1 MENSKFVLLTFLF
14 DPRGFTNCR
23 MTVLLHWEEESP
35 PLEIRA
41 FILCNLAVTKQNSN
55 SPEMRCLFNL
65 ACTLPIS
72 NFQKKRKIHCLYR
85 TFQRR
90 KYLQH
95 RVSLVGDHRM
105 MQKDNQNDATYNAT
119 LH

>member
-72 NFQKKRKIHCLYR
+72 NFQKKKE
-85 TFQRR
+85 
-90 KYLQH
+90 KYIAYIGLSSVENIFNTVFH
-95 RVSLVGDHRM
+95 WLEI
-105 MQKDNQNDATYNAT
+105 TE
-119 LH
+119 